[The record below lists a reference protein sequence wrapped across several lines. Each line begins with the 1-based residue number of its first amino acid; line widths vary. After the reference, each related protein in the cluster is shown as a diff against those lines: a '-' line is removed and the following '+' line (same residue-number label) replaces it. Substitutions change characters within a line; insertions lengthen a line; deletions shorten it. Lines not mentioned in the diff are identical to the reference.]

1 MEQTAVYINILIII
15 LELCGF
21 YISFKDFRWRIFIFY
36 TEISNLIALL
46 AALMIV
52 ARLPFAPLWRYCA
65 VVMLVMTFLITLFI
79 LVPTFENGMKILM
92 LSGNGLFHHLL
103 VPLLSFFS
111 YLFLEAHD
119 SRWYVPVIISLIYGL
134 GMFYLNYLRK
144 MDGPYPFFRVHK
156 LGLKKTIEW
165 IFVLFAIISTI
176 ALSVMAIAG

>member
-1 MEQTAVYINILIII
+1 
-15 LELCGF
+15 
-21 YISFKDFRWRIFIFY
+21 
-36 TEISNLIALL
+36 
-46 AALMIV
+46 
-52 ARLPFAPLWRYCA
+52 
-65 VVMLVMTFLITLFI
+65 MLVMTFLITLFI

-134 GMFYLNYLRK
+134 GMFYLNYLNK

-156 LGLKKTIEW
+156 LGLKKSIEW